1 MRMQLMMFLQ
11 SNHFFLSYRQR
22 LCIVFFGGSL
32 DPAGELGQPDLG
44 MQLTDE
50 G

>member
-22 LCIVFFGGSL
+22 LCIVFFGGCL